1 MTLYPALDI
10 RGADPDLA
18 LAASDDY
25 APVAAEST
33 AFGIRIFFSTARLR
47 DAASIAMART
57 LAFAAITSLDVDD
70 EDWARRSQESLGPI
84 VVGRLTVRPAALAP
98 AAAGLLPPRTRG
110 DVTDSGLEPLEIVI
124 EPSMG
129 FGTGHHATTR
139 LCLAALQRLDL
150 RGRFVLD
157 VGTGS
162 GVLAIAARAL
172 GAAHALGVDC
182 DPDAIRS
189 ADNNLPLN
197 AGLDAVSFERRD
209 LAVDPLPVADVVTAN
224 LTGALLC
231 RTAGRLVDAVRPGGH
246 VIVSGILSDE
256 RDAVLAACA
265 ALDLVWERR
274 EDEWVGMC
282 FDRPNQDRV

>member
-1 MTLYPALDI
+1 MFAYCVAALSATFPESAPAP
-10 RGADPDLA
+10 ANAPA
-18 LAASDDY
+18 
-25 APVAAEST
+25 APVAT
-33 AFGIRIFFSTARLR
+33 CIQFP
-47 DAASIAMART
+47 
-57 LAFAAITSLDVDD
+57 V
-70 EDWARRSQESLGPI
+70 
-84 VVGRLTVRPAALAP
+84 LT
-98 AAAGLLPPRTRG
+98 
-110 DVTDSGLEPLEIVI
+110 
-124 EPSMG
+124 PS
-129 FGTGHHATTR
+129 ATFQ
-139 LCLAALQRLDL
+139 A
-150 RGRFVLD
+150 
-157 VGTGS
+157 
-162 GVLAIAARAL
+162 
-172 GAAHALGVDC
+172 
-182 DPDAIRS
+182 PDAIRS